1 MGAMHLAAQDGG
13 GAVALSPE
21 CYGQF
26 SARLSGAT
34 ASSAPSEDESP
45 TFYQND
51 EAAAAKQLIETIDS
65 LPNISW
71 LNGDTPDYDRELLSQ
86 RFA

>member
-21 CYGQF
+21 RYGQF

-45 TFYQND
+45 TFDQSD

-71 LNGDTPDYDRELLSQ
+71 LNGDTPDDDRELLSQ

>member
-1 MGAMHLAAQDGG
+1 MGAMHLTAQDGG

-51 EAAAAKQLIETIDS
+51 EAAAKQLLETIDS
-65 LPNISW
+65 LPNKLW
-71 LNGDTPDYDRELLSQ
+71 LNDDTPDDDRELLSQ